1 LKLSNELSYEEEK
14 QMSVTSATRTAQRRR
29 RMFTYLWI
37 AALAALT
44 ISLIYWEL
52 TAILYILATVG
63 VTVLLLVVA
72 AADLKH
78 SEGMVGDNP
87 PLDRS
92 GVKGPAS
99 RLT

>member
-1 LKLSNELSYEEEK
+1 MSSN
-14 QMSVTSATRTAQRRR
+14 SVIRAAQRRR

-37 AALAALT
+37 FALAVIT

-72 AADLKH
+72 MTDLKH
-78 SEGMVGDNP
+78 SELMASEGTVP
-87 PLDRS
+87 ERS
-92 GVKGPAS
+92 GVSAS
-99 RLT
+99 SSRQK